1 MHNGLLVKFTD
12 KFRQKNEAVAEG
24 RSCVERK
31 LNNQHSLTPDP
42 TKPSHSLLSSP
53 KTNHPCSAVFTVR
66 CHSFATELNDPHF
79 NSSAQELL
87 EACQQHNNEDTSSKL
102 QGKLN
107 MRKQLDIRAIRAKQR
122 EENKSQLAQLRA
134 EKNQIEEKDAEIE
147 TQASIEDQLAGEACE
162 QKQKI
167 LRIQQEWQLVL
178 MDIDAYYYELRLEAL
193 EKKAHLTKEQG
204 QLIFILMQQQIERL
218 RMLLSRISD
227 IDLHNKI
234 KQFII
239 EFHLWAGG
247 IDEIPMMD
255 FFHANDNQAE
265 HENYPF
271 LFTSKR
277 SRLKILAQGLIGLN
291 VFRLAVVRGL
301 QEINSCNKLLP
312 LQMQAALFYTGTT
325 VGLIGCGIY
334 GFRLSRNTY
343 CGFRNYHKTGSLDYF
358 WRHKHEF
365 INDIFW
371 VSAGIM
377 CFGMSTHLYLQAA
390 TLILGPGGILLTA
403 ALYALDVINV
413 SWQYYSDIKEINA
426 SSITLDKELKNL
438 RQLRDD
444 LYHVIASDSTLPGII
459 QGVVNAL
466 NKAHILVMRKDQI
479 NDIEVMTAL
488 LNAIEARR
496 LVVTDEQLLLL
507 KNYVCCRQQ
516 IIYKKSRLARLPAR
530 KEFLHVQGKIRLGA
544 AVGYLATISVIA
556 IAVTVFSGPV
566 APLLVAST
574 FMVAV
579 CAAEF
584 YLKRVY
590 LPRKEVELAFNPADL
605 LHDKLLGHVMFQLSR
620 LKGNK
625 RNGSTFDRRRA
636 AEKIRLYEAARDELA
651 IWQIEEKRP
660 YSKLPELISQV
671 IKASMMVRK
680 TTGEP
685 SSAKHLR
692 KLLAPFAKA
701 EWKSEWKG
709 VSNTGVMA
717 CKQGCFEAMKPLQ
730 LGWKKRRKKLQCGMF
745 SCKPGEVKTAREVTS
760 SQLCRAR
767 FHPSA
772 TARA

>member
-1 MHNGLLVKFTD
+1 MHNGLLVRFTS
-12 KFRQKNEAVAEG
+12 KFREKKEAFADDNARAEIKG
-24 RSCVERK
+24 TNQRS
-31 LNNQHSLTPDP
+31 STPD
-42 TKPSHSLLSSP
+42 TIRSTHYLLSP
-53 KTNHPCSAVFTVR
+53 PQTNRPQSAIHTVR
-66 CHSFATELNDPHF
+66 CHSAATEINDPNF
-79 NSSAQELL
+79 VISNQEYL
-87 EACQQHNNEDTSSKL
+87 ESCQQHNNEDTSSELQEKL
-102 QGKLN
+102 
-107 MRKQLDIRAIRAKQR
+107 MARKQLDIRGQRAKKR
-122 EENKSQLAQLRA
+122 EETKSQLAQLYT
-134 EKNQIEEKDAEIE
+134 EKNKTEERHAEAKSQTAME
-147 TQASIEDQLAGEACE
+147 GQSVVMACE
-162 QKQKI
+162 HEQKI
-167 LRIQQEWQLVL
+167 VRNQQEWQLL
-178 MDIDAYYYELRLEAL
+178 LRDIDAHYYELRLEVT
-193 EKKAHLTKEQG
+193 EKKAHLTKEQN
-204 QLIFILMQQQIERL
+204 QLILELMQQQIDRL
-218 RMLLSRISD
+218 KLLLAQISNE
-227 IDLHNKI
+227 DLQNKI

-239 EFHLWAGG
+239 DFCQRQGAINELP
-247 IDEIPMMD
+247 IMD
-255 FFHANDNQAE
+255 FYHANDNQAE
-265 HENYPF
+265 HESYQF

-334 GFRLSRNTY
+334 SFRLSRNTY

-365 INDIFW
+365 INDVFW
-371 VSAGIM
+371 VGAGIM

-390 TLILGPGGILLTA
+390 TIILGPGGIVLTA

-413 SWQYYSDIKEINA
+413 SWQYYSDIKAINT
-426 SSITLDKELKNL
+426 SSITLDRELKNL

-444 LYHVIASDSTLPGII
+444 LYHDIASDSTLPSII
-459 QGVVNAL
+459 QNVVNAL
-466 NKAHILVMRKDQI
+466 NKAHILRMRKDQI

-488 LNAIEARR
+488 LNAIEART
-496 LVVTDEQLLLL
+496 LAVTDEQLLLL
-507 KNYVCCRQQ
+507 QNYVCCRQQ

-530 KEFLHVQGKIRLGA
+530 IEFLHVQGKIRLGA

-574 FMVAV
+574 FMVSV
-579 CAAEF
+579 CATEF
-584 YLKRVY
+584 YMKRVY

-605 LHDKLLGHVMFQLSR
+605 LHDKLLGHVMFQLNR
-620 LKGNK
+620 LKDNK

-660 YSKLPELISQV
+660 YGKLPELISQV

-701 EWKSEWKG
+701 EWKSKWKG
-709 VSNTGVMA
+709 VSNAEVVA

-730 LGWKKRRKKLQCGMF
+730 LGWKRRRKKLQCGMF
-745 SCKPGEVKTAREVTS
+745 SYKPGEVKAARKITS
-760 SQLCRAR
+760 SQLRRAR

-772 TARA
+772 TACA